1 MENILTQSITAII
14 GPLLGMLPLPAGMP
28 EYIQRILGSPG
39 GSLDMIGGILPLM
52 LTL

>member
-1 MENILTQSITAII
+1 METLLTQSLGTIL

-28 EYIQRILGSPG
+28 EFIQGILSTPG

>member
-1 MENILTQSITAII
+1 METLLTQSLTAIS

-28 EYIQRILGSPG
+28 EFILRILESPG
-39 GSLDMIGGILPLM
+39 GSLDMIGGLIPLM